1 MLVGARM
8 LGEDGEAVRPDEG
21 FSVVGRVLDNVGDGV
36 LLFREDFDGFVVG
49 FEVGEEDRFF
59 GEEGVDFAGEVDLG
73 VLEGE

>member
-1 MLVGARM
+1 M
-8 LGEDGEAVRPDEG
+8 
-21 FSVVGRVLDNVGDGV
+21 